1 MQRIS
6 GVFRYL
12 STHSSLLKW
21 GGRAAAGMWTDAK
34 AEVGEASGSRASIRR
49 RAWNS
54 LLLCAGDMGYLDK
67 YMQGRKSLTMH
78 NVVFSQTYF
87 LLLILEVKKMCD
99 ILSDL
104 YRMCSD

>member
-6 GVFRYL
+6 GEFRYR
-12 STHSSLLKW
+12 STYSSFLKW

-49 RAWNS
+49 RALNS
-54 LLLCAGDMGYLDK
+54 LLLCAGDMGHLDK
-67 YMQGRKSLTMH
+67 YMQGRNSLTMH
-78 NVVFSQTYF
+78 NVIFSQTYF
-87 LLLILEVKKMCD
+87 LLLFLEGNKCD

-104 YRMCSD
+104 YRMC